1 MVRSKEPSKKKQP
14 KDPLLTP
21 PSKPRGGGF
30 LDEGRPWNHG
40 GAAMSP
46 APVAVPSYMRG
57 TSSSDAKAGRRG
69 RPAASVS
76 ASASPARWTPAASV
90 SASASP
96 ARRRPAVR
104 VLTKGKVLFA
114 EEEAPGSGLG
124 RATCSSTMKDTKFPD
139 ALDLAPGATDAEGP
153 AALRVCPYTYCSLNG
168 HVHAPAVP
176 LRSFLASRRRLIKT
190 QQSMKLKGVSAFRKK
205 SGEKT
210 SGGSGGGG
218 AKIAPLIDEEAVGDF
233 FVEVY
238 GGPRVSSDM
247 SCSDMSLDEMD
258 ATVRRM
264 EFVVFD
270 RCGADEDGEKGKDLA
285 VCDDG
290 KPVPRP
296 VLKEKHGAF
305 RDSLSDCSGA
315 HTGSDFVEELPWLR
329 YHGYEYDDS
338 LDDEILEEQRIR
350 EEEVV
355 EAEFSLDQEEEQ
367 GTSGRSSDEYKEGA
381 AEGQEE
387 NDEENTSNLVRD
399 QEILA
404 DQGVACRVEACEE
417 LDGTDDDNILEASV
431 EQGTAEEKLSD
442 DIYKSEIPD
451 QEVTAR
457 AGVTLEGQR
466 IREEEVVGAESSA
479 EQEEEQGTSGRSS
492 DEYKEGAADEENTSK
507 LVSDQEIL
515 ADEGVACRV
524 EACEELDGRD
534 DENIMEASV
543 EQGTAEEKLSNDIYK
558 SKIPDQEVTARA
570 GSTLEDSF
578 REDISSDQEAND
590 DDEEDECHVESD
602 GESEVTGEQDLEDQQ
617 SMPHDGSEMEISEDT
632 ISGDGRKEDFSE
644 EVTSAAVLPDDVF
657 EQYDKTVD
665 DVLEQDSS
673 PANAQMELG
682 NPTSKKVDA
691 FEETAIVQQINQDS
705 NVDTQKKSEITAF
718 ILEESGIA
726 QQSNP
731 DGGKMEPEVTVC
743 KLKDASEESG
753 ACPESNLHDNTE
765 YVTDDAEMGQEITR
779 CKLEDASKETGI
791 DQETLEDDSSA
802 CVIVDDR
809 NNLEINNCKSE
820 DVSKESVTILEADH
834 SDNSANFSNDVQ
846 GTAEDHDSCLHDDAQ
861 NDIQI
866 TGCKSEDTCK
876 EFDTMKDTDQSDS
889 SANVRSDAEE
899 TVEDGGSVCVSDDA
913 QNGLKI
919 SKCNLEDASKEP
931 STVQEAD
938 RSDSSANASADA
950 QNGSELTTSELAD
963 KENESKL
970 FTCNSEDVFEE
981 SIIGQEADHD
991 GSSVYLSYGAQN
1003 EYEVTTCHSE
1013 GAQLESDVI
1022 QEDEDEDKTAGA
1034 EKKLESAACESGGA
1048 SLKPAMHQEAAG
1060 DINTTDASKAI
1071 HVTEETNQSFN
1082 VQMPAEFTDAKEPSI
1097 DDICGAFNGM
1107 NLKGDV
1113 YFDPAESATCPRSKL
1128 IISRRRRTPEE
1139 EEYLRGFN
1147 PRAPNFL
1154 PLELDP
1160 DAEKVDLK
1168 HQMMDERKNAE
1179 EWMIDYALRR
1189 ALTNLAPARKKK
1201 VELLVQAFETVLPH
1215 DEDDKKNI
1223 SPSRPIQPCN

>member
-1 MVRSKEPSKKKQP
+1 MVRSKEPSKKKP

-30 LDEGRPWNHG
+30 LDEGRAWNRG

-46 APVAVPSYMRG
+46 APAPASVPSYMRG

-76 ASASPARWTPAASV
+76 ASASPARWRPAASV

-96 ARRRPAVR
+96 ARRRQAVR

-114 EEEAPGSGLG
+114 EEEAPGSALG
-124 RATCSSTMKDTKFPD
+124 RATCSTTMKDAKFPD

-270 RCGADEDGEKGKDLA
+270 RCGADEDSEKGKDLTA
-285 VCDDG
+285 CDDG
-290 KPVPRP
+290 EPEPRL

-305 RDSLSDCSGA
+305 GDSLSDCSGA

-355 EAEFSLDQEEEQ
+355 GAEFSAEQEEDQ

-387 NDEENTSNLVRD
+387 NDEENTSNLIRD

-404 DQGVACRVEACEE
+404 DQGVACRADACEE
-417 LDGTDDDNILEASV
+417 LDGRNDDNILEASV

-442 DIYKSEIPD
+442 DIYKSGIPD

-457 AGVTLEGQR
+457 AGATLE
-466 IREEEVVGAESSA
+466 
-479 EQEEEQGTSGRSS
+479 
-492 DEYKEGAADEENTSK
+492 
-507 LVSDQEIL
+507 
-515 ADEGVACRV
+515 
-524 EACEELDGRD
+524 
-534 DENIMEASV
+534 
-543 EQGTAEEKLSNDIYK
+543 
-558 SKIPDQEVTARA
+558 AR
-570 GSTLEDSF
+570 F

-590 DDEEDECHVESD
+590 DGEDECHVESD
-602 GESEVTGEQDLEDQQ
+602 GESEDTEEQDLEDQQ
-617 SMPHDGSEMEISEDT
+617 SMPDDGSEMEISEEA
-632 ISGDGRKEDFSE
+632 ISGDGCREDFSE
-644 EVTSAAVLPDDVF
+644 EVTSTAVLADDVF
-657 EQYDKTVD
+657 EQYDNSTD

-673 PANAQMELG
+673 PANAQKELG
-682 NPTSKKVDA
+682 NPTSKNEDA

-705 NVDTQKKSEITAF
+705 NADTQKELEIMTS
-718 ILEESGIA
+718 ILEESGIT

-731 DGGKMEPEVTVC
+731 DGYKMEPEVTVC

-791 DQETLEDDSSA
+791 DQETLEDD
-802 CVIVDDR
+802 
-809 NNLEINNCKSE
+809 NCKSE
-820 DVSKESVTILEADH
+820 GVSKESVTTLEADH

-846 GTAEDHDSCLHDDAQ
+846 GTAEDHDSCLIDDAQ

-876 EFDTMKDTDQSDS
+876 EFDTMKETDQSDI

-899 TVEDGGSVCVSDDA
+899 TVEDDGSVCVSVDA
-913 QNGLKI
+913 QNDLKF

-931 STVQEAD
+931 SIVQEAD
-938 RSDSSANASADA
+938 RSDSSANVSADAEETVEDDGSVCVSDDAQNDLKFSKCNLEDASKEADRSDSSANVSSDA
-950 QNGSELTTSELAD
+950 QNGSELTTSELAVITISND

-981 SIIGQEADHD
+981 SIVGQEADHD
-991 GSSVYLSYGAQN
+991 DSSVYLSYGAQN
-1003 EYEVTTCHSE
+1003 EFEVTTCHSE
-1013 GAQLESDVI
+1013 GAQVESDVI
-1022 QEDEDEDKTAGA
+1022 QEDEDKTAGA
-1034 EKKLESAACESGGA
+1034 EKKLESTACESGGA
-1048 SLKPAMHQEAAG
+1048 SLKSAMHQDAAG
-1060 DINTTDASKAI
+1060 DINTTDASKDI

-1082 VQMPAEFTDAKEPSI
+1082 MQMPEEFTDAKEPSI
-1097 DDICGAFNGM
+1097 DDICCAFSGL

-1113 YFDPAESATCPRSKL
+1113 YFDPAESSTCPRNKL
-1128 IISRRRRTPEE
+1128 IISRRRTTPEE

-1189 ALTNLAPARKKK
+1189 AVTNLAPARKKK
-1201 VELLVQAFETVLPH
+1201 VELLVQAFETVVPH
-1215 DEDDKKNI
+1215 DQDDKKNI
-1223 SPSRPIQPCN
+1223 SRSRPVQPCN

>member
-1 MVRSKEPSKKKQP
+1 
-14 KDPLLTP
+14 
-21 PSKPRGGGF
+21 
-30 LDEGRPWNHG
+30 
-40 GAAMSP
+40 
-46 APVAVPSYMRG
+46 
-57 TSSSDAKAGRRG
+57 
-69 RPAASVS
+69 
-76 ASASPARWTPAASV
+76 
-90 SASASP
+90 
-96 ARRRPAVR
+96 
-104 VLTKGKVLFA
+104 
-114 EEEAPGSGLG
+114 
-124 RATCSSTMKDTKFPD
+124 
-139 ALDLAPGATDAEGP
+139 
-153 AALRVCPYTYCSLNG
+153 
-168 HVHAPAVP
+168 
-176 LRSFLASRRRLIKT
+176 
-190 QQSMKLKGVSAFRKK
+190 
-205 SGEKT
+205 
-210 SGGSGGGG
+210 
-218 AKIAPLIDEEAVGDF
+218 
-233 FVEVY
+233 
-238 GGPRVSSDM
+238 
-247 SCSDMSLDEMD
+247 MSLDEMD

-290 KPVPRP
+290 EPEPRL

-305 RDSLSDCSGA
+305 GDSLSDCSRG
-315 HTGSDFVEELPWLR
+315 HTGSDFVEVLPWLR

-350 EEEVV
+350 EDGVV
-355 EAEFSLDQEEEQ
+355 GAEFSAEQEEEQ

-404 DQGVACRVEACEE
+404 DQGVACRAEACEE
-417 LDGTDDDNILEASV
+417 LDGRDDDDNILEASV

-442 DIYKSEIPD
+442 D
-451 QEVTAR
+451 V
-457 AGVTLEGQR
+457 
-466 IREEEVVGAESSA
+466 
-479 EQEEEQGTSGRSS
+479 
-492 DEYKEGAADEENTSK
+492 
-507 LVSDQEIL
+507 
-515 ADEGVACRV
+515 
-524 EACEELDGRD
+524 
-534 DENIMEASV
+534 
-543 EQGTAEEKLSNDIYK
+543 YK

-570 GSTLEDSF
+570 GATLEDGF
-578 REDISSDQEAND
+578 KEDISSDQEAND
-590 DDEEDECHVESD
+590 DDEDECRAASD
-602 GESEVTGEQDLEDQQ
+602 GESEVTEEQDLEDQQ
-617 SMPHDGSEMEISEDT
+617 SMPEDGSEMEISEDT
-632 ISGDGRKEDFSE
+632 ISGDGCKEDFSE
-644 EVTSAAVLPDDVF
+644 EVTSTAVLAGEVSYFNSIDCRDVDINKVVIDNLNQNNCTADDVF
-657 EQYDKTVD
+657 EQYDNSAD
-665 DVLEQDSS
+665 DVPEQDSS
-673 PANAQMELG
+673 PANAQKELG
-682 NPTSKKVDA
+682 NPTSKNEDA

-705 NVDTQKKSEITAF
+705 NADTQKELEIMTS
-718 ILEESGIA
+718 ILEESGIT

-731 DGGKMEPEVTVC
+731 DDDKLEPEVTVC
-743 KLKDASEESG
+743 KLKDASEESS
-753 ACPESNLHDNTE
+753 ACPESNLLDNTE

-791 DQETLEDDSSA
+791 DQETLEDDSST

-809 NNLEINNCKSE
+809 NNLDINNCKSE
-820 DVSKESVTILEADH
+820 DVSKESVTTLEADH

-846 GTAEDHDSCLHDDAQ
+846 GTAEDHNSCLIDDAQ

-876 EFDTMKDTDQSDS
+876 EFDTMKETDQSDS

-899 TVEDGGSVCVSDDA
+899 TVEDDGSVCVSDDA
-913 QNGLKI
+913 QNDLMFSKCNLEDASKEPSPVQEADRSDSSANVNADSEETVEDDGSVRVSDDAQNDLKF

-938 RSDSSANASADA
+938 QSDSSANVSADA
-950 QNGSELTTSELAD
+950 QNGSELTTSELAIITISND

-981 SIIGQEADHD
+981 SIIGQEADHED
-991 GSSVYLSYGAQN
+991 SSVYLSYGAQN

-1013 GAQLESDVI
+1013 GAQVESDVI
-1022 QEDEDEDKTAGA
+1022 QEDEDKTAGA
-1034 EKKLESAACESGGA
+1034 EKKLESTACESGGA
-1048 SLKPAMHQEAAG
+1048 SLKPAMHQEASG
-1060 DINTTDASKAI
+1060 DINTTDASKYV

-1082 VQMPAEFTDAKEPSI
+1082 VQMPEEFTDAKEPSI
-1097 DDICGAFNGM
+1097 DDICGAFSGM

-1113 YFDPAESATCPRSKL
+1113 YFDPAESSTCPRNKL

-1223 SPSRPIQPCN
+1223 

>member
-30 LDEGRPWNHG
+30 LDEGRGRPWNRG

-46 APVAVPSYMRG
+46 APAPASVPSYMRG

-76 ASASPARWTPAASV
+76 ASASPARWRPSASV

-104 VLTKGKVLFA
+104 VLTPKGKVLFA
-114 EEEAPGSGLG
+114 EEAPGSAGLG

-139 ALDLAPGATDAEGP
+139 ALDLAPGSTDAEGP

-205 SGEKT
+205 SEEKT
-210 SGGSGGGG
+210 GGGGGCGGGGG

-247 SCSDMSLDEMD
+247 SCSDLSLDEME
-258 ATVRRM
+258 AT
-264 EFVVFD
+264 
-270 RCGADEDGEKGKDLA
+270 
-285 VCDDG
+285 
-290 KPVPRP
+290 PRL

-305 RDSLSDCSGA
+305 GDSLSDCSGA
-315 HTGSDFVEELPWLR
+315 HAGSDFVEELPWLR

-355 EAEFSLDQEEEQ
+355 GTEFSVEQEEGQGTSGRSSDEYKKSAAEEQEEKENDEENPSNLVRDQEILADQDEQ

-387 NDEENTSNLVRD
+387 DDEENTSNLVHD

-417 LDGTDDDNILEASV
+417 LDGRDDDNILEASV
-431 EQGTAEEKLSD
+431 EQGTTEEKLSD
-442 DIYKSEIPD
+442 DIYKSQIPD

-457 AGVTLEGQR
+457 AGA
-466 IREEEVVGAESSA
+466 I
-479 EQEEEQGTSGRSS
+479 
-492 DEYKEGAADEENTSK
+492 
-507 LVSDQEIL
+507 
-515 ADEGVACRV
+515 
-524 EACEELDGRD
+524 
-534 DENIMEASV
+534 
-543 EQGTAEEKLSNDIYK
+543 
-558 SKIPDQEVTARA
+558 
-570 GSTLEDSF
+570 LEDSF
-578 REDISSDQEAND
+578 KEDVSSDQEAND
-590 DDEEDECHVESD
+590 DDEDECHVESD
-602 GESEVTGEQDLEDQQ
+602 GESDVTGEQDLEDQQ
-617 SMPHDGSEMEISEDT
+617 SMPDDGSEMEISEDT
-632 ISGDGRKEDFSE
+632 ISGDGCKEDFSE
-644 EVTSAAVLPDDVF
+644 EVTSKAVLADNVF
-657 EQYDKTVD
+657 EQYDNSVD
-665 DVLEQDSS
+665 DEPEQDSS
-673 PANAQMELG
+673 LANAQNELG
-682 NPTSKKVDA
+682 NPTSKIEDA
-691 FEETAIVQQINQDS
+691 CEETAIVQQIDQDS
-705 NVDTQKKSEITAF
+705 NADTQKELEIMTSV
-718 ILEESGIA
+718 LEESGIT

-731 DGGKMEPEVTVC
+731 DGDKIEPEVTVC

-791 DQETLEDDSSA
+791 DQETLEDGSST

-809 NNLEINNCKSE
+809 NNLEIHNCKSE
-820 DVSKESVTILEADH
+820 DVSEESVTTLEADH
-834 SDNSANFSNDVQ
+834 SDVQ
-846 GTAEDHDSCLHDDAQ
+846 QTAEDHDSCLIDDAQ
-861 NDIQI
+861 NGIQI
-866 TGCKSEDTCK
+866 IGCKSVDTCK
-876 EFDTMKDTDQSDS
+876 EFDTMKETAQSDT
-889 SANVRSDAEE
+889 SANVSADAEE

-913 QNGLKI
+913 QNGLKFSKCNLEDASKEPCTVQEADWSNSSANVSADAEETVEVDGSVCVSDDAQNDLKF

-931 STVQEAD
+931 STVQGAD
-938 RSDSSANASADA
+938 RSDSFANVNADA
-950 QNGSELTTSELAD
+950 QNGSELTTNELAVITISND

-970 FTCNSEDVFEE
+970 FTCNSE
-981 SIIGQEADHD
+981 EADHD
-991 GSSVYLSYGAQN
+991 DSSVCLSYGAQN
-1003 EYEVTTCHSE
+1003 EYVVTTCHS
-1013 GAQLESDVI
+1013 DVT
-1022 QEDEDEDKTAGA
+1022 QEDEDEGKTAGA
-1034 EKKLESAACESGGA
+1034 EKKLEASGGA
-1048 SLKPAMHQEAAG
+1048 SLKSAMHQEAAG
-1060 DINTTDASKAI
+1060 DNNTTDASKDT

-1082 VQMPAEFTDAKEPSI
+1082 MQMPAEFTDAKEPSI
-1097 DDICGAFNGM
+1097 DDICGAFSGM

-1113 YFDPAESATCPRSKL
+1113 YFDPAEFSTCPGNKL

-1189 ALTNLAPARKKK
+1189 AVTNLAPARKKK
-1201 VELLVQAFETVLPH
+1201 VELLVQAFETVVPH

-1223 SPSRPIQPCN
+1223 SRSRPVQPCN

>member
-1 MVRSKEPSKKKQP
+1 MVRSKEAPKKKP

-21 PSKPRGGGF
+21 PSKPRGGF
-30 LDEGRPWNHG
+30 LDEGRPWNRG

-46 APVAVPSYMRG
+46 APASVPSYMRG
-57 TSSSDAKAGRRG
+57 TSSSDAKAERRG

-76 ASASPARWTPAASV
+76 ASASPARWRPAASV

-96 ARRRPAVR
+96 APRRRPAVR

-114 EEEAPGSGLG
+114 EEKPCSGSGMG
-124 RATCSSTMKDTKFPD
+124 RATCSSTMKDTKFPE
-139 ALDLAPGATDAEGP
+139 ALDLAPGSTDAEGP

-205 SGEKT
+205 SEERT
-210 SGGSGGGG
+210 SGGSGSGGG

-290 KPVPRP
+290 EPEPRP
-296 VLKEKHGAF
+296 VLQQKHGAF
-305 RDSLSDCSGA
+305 GDSLSECSGV
-315 HTGSDFVEELPWLR
+315 HTDNDFVEELPWLK

-338 LDDEILEEQRIR
+338 LDDEILEEQRIG
-350 EEEVV
+350 EQEVV
-355 EAEFSLDQEEEQ
+355 GAEFSVEQEAEQ
-367 GTSGRSSDEYKEGA
+367 GTSGRSSDEYKEDA
-381 AEGQEE
+381 A
-387 NDEENTSNLVRD
+387 DEENTTNLVRD
-399 QEILA
+399 QEILS

-417 LDGTDDDNILEASV
+417 LGGRDEDNILEASAG
-431 EQGTAEEKLSD
+431 QGKAEEKLSD

-451 QEVTAR
+451 QEITAR
-457 AGVTLEGQR
+457 TCATLEG
-466 IREEEVVGAESSA
+466 
-479 EQEEEQGTSGRSS
+479 
-492 DEYKEGAADEENTSK
+492 
-507 LVSDQEIL
+507 
-515 ADEGVACRV
+515 
-524 EACEELDGRD
+524 
-534 DENIMEASV
+534 
-543 EQGTAEEKLSNDIYK
+543 
-558 SKIPDQEVTARA
+558 
-570 GSTLEDSF
+570 SF
-578 REDISSDQEAND
+578 EEDISSDQEAND
-590 DDEEDECHVESD
+590 DDEDECHVKSD
-602 GESEVTGEQDLEDQQ
+602 GESEDTEEQDLEDQQ
-617 SMPHDGSEMEISEDT
+617 SMPDDVSKMEISEDT
-632 ISGDGRKEDFSE
+632 ISGDGCKEDFSE
-644 EVTSAAVLPDDVF
+644 EVTSAAVLADDVF
-657 EQYDKTVD
+657 EQYDNTVD
-665 DVLEQDSS
+665 DVHEQDSS
-673 PANAQMELG
+673 PAKAQMELG
-682 NPTSKKVDA
+682 NPTSKKEDT
-691 FEETAIVQQINQDS
+691 FEETAILQQINQDS
-705 NVDTQKKSEITAF
+705 NVDTQRELEIRAS

-731 DGGKMEPEVTVC
+731 DGDKMEPEIIVC
-743 KLKDASEESG
+743 KLEDASEESG
-753 ACPESNLHDNTE
+753 ACTESNLHDNTE
-765 YVTDDAEMGQEITR
+765 YVTDDAEMGQEITL
-779 CKLEDASKETGI
+779 CKREDASKETGI
-791 DQETLEDDSSA
+791 DQETLEDDSST

-820 DVSKESVTILEADH
+820 DVPKESVTTQEADH

-846 GTAEDHDSCLHDDAQ
+846 GTAQDHDSCLIDDSQ
-861 NDIQI
+861 NDIPI

-876 EFDTMKDTDQSDS
+876 ELDTMKDTDQSDS

-899 TVEDGGSVCVSDDA
+899 SVEDDDSVCVSDDA
-913 QNGLKI
+913 QNDLKNT
-919 SKCNLEDASKEP
+919 KCKLEDASKES
-931 STVQEAD
+931 STAREAE
-938 RSDSSANASADA
+938 RSDSSANVIADA
-950 QNGSELTTSELAD
+950 QNGSEPTTNELAVITISND
-963 KENESKL
+963 KENESML
-970 FTCNSEDVFEE
+970 FTCNSEDGFKE

-991 GSSVYLSYGAQN
+991 DSSAYISYDDQN
-1003 EYEVTTCHSE
+1003 ECEVTACHSE
-1013 GAQLESDVI
+1013 GAQGESNVI
-1022 QEDEDEDKTAGA
+1022 QEGEDKTAGA
-1034 EKKLESAACESGGA
+1034 ENKLEFTACESVDA
-1048 SLKPAMHQEAAG
+1048 SLKPAMPQEAAG
-1060 DINTTDASKAI
+1060 DINTTDATKDI
-1071 HVTEETNQSFN
+1071 RVTEETNESFN
-1082 VQMPAEFTDAKEPSI
+1082 AQMPAECTDAKEPSI
-1097 DDICGAFNGM
+1097 DDICGAFSGM

-1113 YFDPAESATCPRSKL
+1113 YFDPAESATCPRNKL

-1168 HQMMDERKNAE
+1168 HQMMGERKNAE

-1189 ALTNLAPARKKK
+1189 AVSNLAPARKKK

-1215 DEDDKKNI
+1215 DEDDKKNV
-1223 SPSRPIQPCN
+1223 SPSRPVQACN